1 MAAVMEK
8 TVLIHGRSPDEVLD
22 FCLDGANFPLIFPEP
37 IRPIGKVDPTQL
49 KITAGREFDFL
60 HWMLYCIPCKWRVRI
75 AEVRPGVAFVD
86 QMLRGP
92 MKRFRHEHIVR
103 PDPCGTLYTDLVSYE
118 AYGGRLAEKLF
129 VNRYMNRLFEARH
142 RNMRRLLV
150 VTA

>member
-8 TVLIHGRSPDEVLD
+8 TVLIHGRTPQEVLD

-37 IRPIGKVDPTQL
+37 IRPIGKVDATQL
-49 KITAGREFDFL
+49 KIAAGREFDFL
-60 HWMLYCIPCKWRVRI
+60 HWMLYCIPCRWRVRI
-75 AEVRPGVAFVD
+75 AEVRPGEFFID

-103 PDPCGTLYTDLVSYE
+103 PDPRGTLYTDRVSYE

-129 VNRYMNRLFEARH
+129 VNGYMDRLFKARH
-142 RNMRRLLV
+142 RNMRRLLEV
-150 VTA
+150 AA

>member
-8 TVLIHGRSPDEVLD
+8 TVLIPRRTPEEVLD

-37 IRPIGKVDPTQL
+37 IRPIGQVDPTQL

-75 AEVRPGVAFVD
+75 AEVRQGELFVD

-92 MKRFRHEHIVR
+92 MKRFRHEHFVR
-103 PDPCGTLYTDLVSYE
+103 PGPGGTLYTDRVSYE
-118 AYGGRLAEKLF
+118 AYGGRLVEALF
-129 VNRYMNRLFEARH
+129 VNGYMDRLFKARH
-142 RNMRRLLV
+142 RNMLRLLE
-150 VTA
+150 AS